1 VEMKKLDPVTFEILS
16 HRLEQIIA
24 EAYYAISHVSGSAV
38 VMEVGDHQEA
48 ILDNHGNLA
57 LFGAGLVHWTSSLA
71 LAGNYIVREYEED
84 PGIFEDDQFIC
95 NDPYTAASHA
105 PDIALIAP
113 IFYRG
118 QRVGFAA
125 ADSHQMDVGGR
136 DPGGIMVRPE
146 QCYEE
151 GLQIP
156 AMKII
161 EKGRWRKDVVKL
173 IQSSVRTPVFST
185 VEIASKVAANNVI
198 KERVVAL
205 CDRYGVD
212 TVLTLFQQ
220 IQDVSEEMVRA
231 KLRRIPDG
239 RWKAIHYNEGINP
252 ERLTHYKLVC
262 TLIKEGDR
270 LTYDMT
276 GTDPQS
282 PHCENSSYAAT
293 IGNLLGAY
301 VVMLCH
307 DVPWSSGIHRPI
319 RFNIPEGSMAN
330 PRKPGACSYSTPSGS
345 GYAIEGLGQELMSK
359 MLQTSEEDRKECCG
373 VPGGAIHDTQI
384 GGINHDGGYFTT
396 VLMMGI
402 AGGTGG
408 LPDRDGDNV
417 AGNMWSPKIKLSD
430 AEIHEILYPVL
441 TLYRK
446 EIPDTGG
453 IGKFRGGN
461 ALATALMPW
470 DAGGPLTNIGLSH
483 GFEARVGN
491 GTTGGYPAPN
501 IEMHV
506 VRNSD
511 VKERFKRGEFPRDA
525 QEIAGEESHPYPKSL
540 WEVNGDD
547 VLVYLCGGGGGYG
560 DPLERDPQLVLK
572 DVREGECTIGY
583 ARENY
588 GVVVAPGSLDLDEGA
603 TDTVRQEMRALR
615 LKEGRREA

>member
-136 DPGGIMVRPE
+136 DPEGIMVRPE

-161 EKGRWRKDVVKL
+161 EKGRWRKDVVNL

-262 TLIKEGDR
+262 TLIKEGDT

-525 QEIAGEESHPYPKSL
+525 QEIGGEESHPYPKSL